1 MALTPEEISTMFTE
15 NGWTWKFKDGDKV
28 PSGDDVEKF
37 LEGLNMTLDERGGSM
52 IESGRLLI
60 KSNEEGNTDVYLH
73 VGEIKEIIND

>member
-15 NGWTWKFKDGDKV
+15 NGWTWKFEDGDKV

-60 KSNEEGNTDVYLH
+60 KSDEEGNSDVYLH
-73 VGEIKEIIND
+73 VGEIKEITNE